1 MSEIGN
7 HCLNCGNADI
17 HDGKIDWF
25 ICCQKRMQKMTEM
38 EINCKDFT
46 PRPALKALLDIFNED

>member
-1 MSEIGN
+1 MN
-7 HCLNCGNADI
+7 HCLNCSHADI